1 MGPFMHTVPCGIQ
14 QQPQHTACLP
24 GWPLSTT
31 PLFGD
36 ITEVMQVAE
45 DECRHHELLRARLEE
60 MGSFYGAF
68 PAHDA
73 LWDSAAATAHS
84 LPARL
89 AIEHCTHEAR
99 GLDVMPFTIH
109 KFRFNGDEATAKL
122 LEDIIYKVCS
132 SLDCCIGTSCAC
144 SRNCTDCHASC
155 LLLHLSHL
163 MLRSCKHAHCSR
175 HASIWAPE
183 KMIT

>member
-1 MGPFMHTVPCGIQ
+1 MNL
-14 QQPQHTACLP
+14 HTAD
-24 GWPLSTT
+24 SSA
-31 PLFGD
+31 
-36 ITEVMQVAE
+36 IMQVAE

-99 GLDVMPFTIH
+99 GLDVMPATIH
-109 KFRFNGDEATAKL
+109 KFRVNGDEATAKL
-122 LEDIIYKVCS
+122 LEDTIYKVCG
-132 SLDCCIGTSCAC
+132 SLDCCIGTSCELHRLPCILPLATSAAFDGAELQTCSLLQAC
-144 SRNCTDCHASC
+144 
-155 LLLHLSHL
+155 
-163 MLRSCKHAHCSR
+163 
-175 HASIWAPE
+175 
-183 KMIT
+183 